1 MPEMAEVFRT
11 FGPAYLERFGER
23 MPPSHRRALSDLV
36 ACRTEVMGGH
46 LAQCDCCG
54 HQHYSYHSCRN
65 RSCPKCG
72 GNDTATWLEQRRSEL
87 LPTSYFHLVFTLPE
101 ALREVVRRHQKA
113 LLGSLMSAAAQ
124 ALQTLAKDP
133 HYVGGDLAI
142 LAVLHT
148 WTRALI
154 YHPHVHCLVPGGGL
168 ANDGSWHLARKKY
181 LLPVTALSTIF
192 RARFMVLMR
201 KALPGETFPETLW
214 DTPWVVYCKP
224 AMQGSEKLLDYLG
237 RYIHRVAITNRRIKA
252 IHNGHVTF
260 EFKDAKAVRR
270 KTMTLPAEEFMRRF
284 LQHVLP
290 KGFNKVRYYGLLSPR
305 KRTKLK
311 RLQLLL
317 AKPATNPPPEQ
328 TAEPSESTSSDSAT
342 ACPTCADGTMV
353 VISWLP
359 RQGRSPP

>member
-1 MPEMAEVFRT
+1 MPELAEVFRT
-11 FGPAYLERFGER
+11 FGPAYLERFGGR

-65 RSCPKCG
+65 RSCPKCRS
-72 GNDTATWLEQRRSEL
+72 NDTAAWLEKRRSEL

-101 ALREVVRRHQKA
+101 TLRDLVRRNQKD

-124 ALQTLAKDP
+124 SLQSLASDP
-133 HYVGGDLAI
+133 RYVGGEMAV

-148 WTRALI
+148 WTRSLI

-168 ANDGSWHLARKKY
+168 AKDGTWHPARKKY

-192 RARFMVLMR
+192 RARFMALAR
-201 KALPGETFPETLW
+201 KALPDEVFPESLW

-224 AMQGSEKLLDYLG
+224 ALQGSEKLLDYLG

-252 IHNGHVTF
+252 IRNGLITF
-260 EFKDAKAVRR
+260 EFKDAKAGRW
-270 KTMTLPAEEFMRRF
+270 KTMTLPAEEFLRRF

-290 KGFNKVRYYGLLSPR
+290 KGFHKVRYYGLLSPR
-305 KRTKLK
+305 KRTWLK
-311 RLQLLL
+311 QLQLLL
-317 AKPATNPPPEQ
+317 AKPVTSISVDHATQDSDNG
-328 TAEPSESTSSDSAT
+328 SSDQLT
-342 ACPTCADGTMV
+342 ICPECADGHMV

-359 RQGRSPP
+359 RHGRSPP